1 VKTLTL
7 RKDEL
12 SAIYDLLLDMLPE
25 GGTVV
30 LQGDLASGKTT
41 LVQAVAKRFGIEE
54 PVTSPTFSL
63 QQCYGNQLYHYD
75 IYNHGIEHFLAL
87 GMLEELERPGYHF
100 IEWGDDTL
108 VELLAAA
115 QMPAMVI
122 KIEKCQNEKRCYS
135 VEALRA

>member
-7 RKDEL
+7 GKDEL
-12 SAIYDLLLDMLPE
+12 SAIYDLLLDLLPE

-63 QQCYGNQLYHYD
+63 QQCYGDQLYHYD

-108 VELLAAA
+108 VELLGAA
-115 QMPAMVI
+115 QMPAMVV
-122 KIEKCQNEKRCYS
+122 KIEKCQNEKRRYS
-135 VEALRA
+135 VEAQHA